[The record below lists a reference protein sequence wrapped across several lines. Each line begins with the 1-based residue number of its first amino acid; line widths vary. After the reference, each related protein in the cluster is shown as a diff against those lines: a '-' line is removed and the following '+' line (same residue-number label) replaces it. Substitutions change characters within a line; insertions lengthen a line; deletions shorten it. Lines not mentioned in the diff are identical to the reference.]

1 MIILEI
7 LISQIS
13 IVVDILKRAEVMF
26 NCPNKIQSVS
36 LLHQGRKLRP
46 RSWPDN

>member
-7 LISQIS
+7 LIPQIS
-13 IVVDILKRAEVMF
+13 IAIEILKRAAVTF
-26 NCPNKIQSVS
+26 NCPNNIQSLS

-46 RSWPDN
+46 RSWPDE